1 MKSNIKKWGN
11 SLALRLP
18 ASILGGTVFELDLE
32 VDVRVEGNR
41 LIIEPLRPRVSLA
54 ELLAKVTPENR
65 HDLVDWGPPVGKE
78 VW

>member
-18 ASILGGTVFELDLE
+18 ASVLDGTVFELDLE

-41 LIIEPLRPRVSLA
+41 MIIEPVRPPIDLDAMLA
-54 ELLAKVTPENR
+54 AITPENS
-65 HDLVDWGPPVGKE
+65 HELIDWGPPVGKE

>member
-18 ASILGGTVFELDLE
+18 ASVLGGTVFELDLE

-41 LIIEPLRPRVSLA
+41 MIIEPVRPPIDLDAMLA
-54 ELLAKVTPENR
+54 AITPENS
-65 HDLVDWGPPVGKE
+65 HELIDWGPPVGKE

>member
-18 ASILGGTVFELDLE
+18 ASVLDGTVFELDLE
-32 VDVRVEGNR
+32 VDVRVEGSR
-41 LIIEPLRPRVSLA
+41 MIIEPVRPPIDLDAMLA
-54 ELLAKVTPENR
+54 AITPENS
-65 HDLVDWGPPVGKE
+65 HELIDWGPPVGKE

>member
-18 ASILGGTVFELDLE
+18 ASVLGGTVFELELE
-32 VDVRVEGNR
+32 VDVRIEGNR
-41 LIIEPLRPRVSLA
+41 MIIEPVRPPIDLDAMLA
-54 ELLAKVTPENR
+54 AITPENS
-65 HDLVDWGPPVGKE
+65 HELINWGPPVGKE

>member
-18 ASILGGTVFELDLE
+18 ASVLGGTVFELDLE

-41 LIIEPLRPRVSLA
+41 LIIEPVREPMDLTT
-54 ELLAKVTPENR
+54 LLAKVTPLNR